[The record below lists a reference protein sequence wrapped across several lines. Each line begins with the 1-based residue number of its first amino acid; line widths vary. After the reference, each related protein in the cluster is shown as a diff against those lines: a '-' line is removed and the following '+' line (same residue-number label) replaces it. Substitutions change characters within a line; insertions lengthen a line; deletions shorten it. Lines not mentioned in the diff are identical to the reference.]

1 MLKNRLAA
9 SLRGNV
15 APFEVME
22 AFREAEALSEQG
34 RDILHLSLGQPGRTV
49 PPAVLDAVN
58 AAMRSGPLGYTEAKG
73 LPALRQRIALQYRT
87 RYGVEVPAERVFVTV
102 GSSAATFLTLL
113 AAFDPGAQVALARPC
128 YPAYPNMLRAT
139 NLEPVFIDTDE
150 STAFQ
155 PRVGHLEAMAERPDG
170 LIVASPSNP
179 AGTVLPPE
187 ELHAI
192 ADWCVANGTRLISD
206 EIYHGV
212 TYGDAVAQTALAF
225 SDEAFV
231 VNSFSKYYLL
241 PGWRLGWAVVPE
253 RFCRSFESLVQ
264 SFFISPPAVSQ
275 VAALHVFDHLDTLD
289 AAVAQYAINRDLLMA
304 TLREV
309 GMRGLRHAEGAF
321 YLYANV
327 SALSNDSRAFCR
339 SMLHEAGVCA
349 VPGLDFDAERGHQY
363 VRFSYAGEQADV
375 EEACRRIRGWLG
387 NSA

>member
-1 MLKNRLAA
+1 MSPAA
-9 SLRGNV
+9 RALI
-15 APFEVME
+15 APFEAME
-22 AFREAEALSEQG
+22 AFREASELKAQG
-34 RDILHLSLGQPGRTV
+34 KDIIHLSVGQPGRTV
-49 PPAVLDAVN
+49 PTAVLESVASAMKNDA
-58 AAMRSGPLGYTEAKG
+58 LGYTDSKG
-73 LPALRQRIALQYRT
+73 IPALRQRIALQYRT
-87 RYGVEVPAERVFVTV
+87 RYGVEVPVERVFVTV
-102 GSSAATFLTLL
+102 GSSGATFMTLL
-113 AAFDPGAQVALARPC
+113 TAFDPGARVALARPA
-128 YPAYPNMLRAT
+128 YPAYPNMLQAT
-139 NLEPVFIDTDE
+139 NLETVFLDTDE
-150 STAFQ
+150 STGFQ
-155 PRVGHLEAMAERPDG
+155 PRVSHLEALPTPPDG
-170 LIVASPSNP
+170 LIIASPSNP

-187 ELHAI
+187 ELRAI
-192 ADWCVANGTRLISD
+192 AQWCKAHGTKLISD

-289 AAVAQYAINRDLLMA
+289 AAVAQYAVNRDILMT

-327 SALSNDSRAFCR
+327 SGLTNDSRDFCR
-339 SMLHEAGVCA
+339 RLLHEAGVCA

-363 VRFSYAGEQADV
+363 VRFSYAGEQAEI
-375 EEACRRIRGWLG
+375 EEACGRIRGWLG
-387 NSA
+387 TS